1 MTIREYVK
9 RTLQVPLRRFNTVV
23 QDAMLEIIVE
33 AIEELHLNISLLPS
47 ILTPSKSRL
56 DILDVIAESYGY
68 SIDPEADIIE
78 QLNIISH
85 LAYINKIR
93 GSIYSIEN
101 MHEFYG
107 GSKPEYVKVE
117 IPSYKIF
124 RYSVSQYSVDHV
136 YQDNRQNRT
145 GVYNL
150 YLRDPDIDLAEL
162 QDFMYKELVASGS
175 RIFFMNNITQ
185 VPKYSVLSTENNSSA
200 RRLLTNPS
208 NNLYCCVTDI
218 NGNTISKL
226 VDERDYILIGRPTQN
241 QYLYIDL
248 YSDSGVESSE
258 TITIDPE
265 TEDVHIEILEDH
277 TSKWVPFYGTT
288 LPLNCNV
295 AVYDKRSSGTT
306 ITHLGR
312 TLSEG
317 WKVRSLLSRYDKD
330 TSLRLNTMYESSK
343 SPVDIPVIKGWS
355 IQEVV
360 KSPEGGKFYKYGE
373 STYFYD
379 SMSTPPSFFD
389 VGDGVSWLPHWTD
402 FESPDLRY
410 LPTQVVPA
418 SLVTE
423 SNFPVTL
430 TVYTPCLYVRTY
442 LRGNDI
448 PLNSIESI
456 EYRVSK
462 SSGDVVG
469 GSVPSLLTI
478 PATCTKRVSKRNQYS
493 TEVLEHVIKF
503 SD

>member
-23 QDAMLEIIVE
+23 QDAMLEVIVE

-56 DILDVIAESYGY
+56 DILDVIAESHGY
-68 SIDPEADIIE
+68 SIDPNADIIE
-78 QLNIISH
+78 QFNIISH
-85 LAYINKIR
+85 IAYINKLR

-136 YQDNRQNRT
+136 YQDNNQHRT

-150 YLRDPDIDLAEL
+150 YLRDQNIDLAEL
-162 QDFMYKELVASGS
+162 QEFMYKELVASGS
-175 RIFFMNNITQ
+175 RIFFINNITQ
-185 VPKYSVLSTENNSSA
+185 TQKYSALSTEDHAIA
-200 RRLLTNPS
+200 RRLLTDPS

-218 NGNTISKL
+218 RGNTVSKL
-226 VDERDYILIGRPTQN
+226 VDKRDYIVIGTPSQS
-241 QYLYIDL
+241 QYLYVDL
-248 YSDSGVESSE
+248 YSDSGVESSMTV
-258 TITIDPE
+258 TITPD
-265 TEDVHIEILEDH
+265 TEDVHVEILEDR
-277 TSKWVPFYGTT
+277 TSEWVPFYGTT

-295 AVYDKRSSGTT
+295 AIYDKKTSGTT

-312 TLSEG
+312 TLSKG
-317 WKVRSLLSRYDKD
+317 WKIRSLLSRYDED

-343 SPVDIPVIKGWS
+343 SPLDVPVIEGKS

-360 KSPEGGKFYKYGE
+360 ESPVGGRFYKYGE

-379 SMSTPPSFFD
+379 SSSTPPRFFD
-389 VGDGVSWLPHWTD
+389 VADGVPWLPHWTD

-410 LPTQVVPA
+410 LPTQIVPT

-430 TVYTPCLYVRTY
+430 TVYTPCLYMRTY

-448 PLNSIESI
+448 HLDSIESI
-456 EYRVSK
+456 EYRVSH
-462 SSGDVVG
+462 SSGDVVE

-478 PATCTKRVSKRNQYS
+478 PATCTKVSKRDQYS
-493 TEVLEHVIKF
+493 TEVLEHIIKF

>member
-1 MTIREYVK
+1 VTIREYVK
-9 RTLQVPLRRFNTVV
+9 KTLQVPLRRFSTIV

-47 ILTPSKSRL
+47 ILTPTKSRL

-68 SIDPEADIIE
+68 SIDPDADIIE
-78 QLNIISH
+78 QFNIISH
-85 LAYINKIR
+85 LAYINKLR

-136 YQDNRQNRT
+136 YQDNRQHRT

-150 YLRDPDIDLAEL
+150 YLRDQDVDLAEL
-162 QDFMYKELVASGS
+162 QEFMYKELVASGS

-185 VPKYSVLSTENNSSA
+185 TQKYSVLSTEDHTIA
-200 RRLLTNPS
+200 RKLLTNPS
-208 NNLYCCVTDI
+208 NNLYCCVTDTQ
-218 NGNTISKL
+218 GNTVSKL
-226 VDERDYILIGRPTQN
+226 VDERDYIVIGTSSQN

-248 YSDSGVESSE
+248 YSDSGVESSTTV
-258 TITIDPE
+258 TITPD
-265 TEDVHIEILEDH
+265 TEDVHVEILEDH
-277 TSKWVPFYGTT
+277 TSEWVPFYGTT

-295 AVYDKRSSGTT
+295 AIYNKKTSGTT
-306 ITHLGR
+306 ITHIGR
-312 TLSEG
+312 TLSRG
-317 WKVRSLLSRYDKD
+317 WKIRSLLSRYDKD
-330 TSLRLNTMYESSK
+330 TSLRLNTMYESSE
-343 SPVDIPVIKGWS
+343 SPVDVPVIEGKP

-360 KSPEGGKFYKYGE
+360 TSPVGGTFYRYGE

-379 SMSTPPSFFD
+379 SGSTPPRFFD
-389 VGDGVSWLPHWTD
+389 IADGVSWLPHWTD

-410 LPTQVVPA
+410 LPTQIVPT

-442 LRGNDI
+442 LRGKDI
-448 PLNSIESI
+448 PLDSIESI
-456 EYRVSK
+456 EYRVSQ
-462 SSGDVVG
+462 SSGDVVE

-478 PATCTKRVSKRNQYS
+478 PATCTKVSKRDQYS

>member
-23 QDAMLEIIVE
+23 QDAILEIIVE

-56 DILDVIAESYGY
+56 DILDVIAESHGY
-68 SIDPEADIIE
+68 SIDPNADIVE
-78 QLNIISH
+78 QFNIISH
-85 LAYINKIR
+85 LAYINKLR

-150 YLRDPDIDLAEL
+150 YLRDQDIDLSDL
-162 QDFMYKELVASGS
+162 QKFMYDELVASGS
-175 RIFFMNNITQ
+175 RIFFINNITQ
-185 VPKYSVLSTENNSSA
+185 NQKYDSILATNLTGA
-200 RRLLTNPS
+200 RGLLTDPS
-208 NNLYCCVTDI
+208 KNLYCCVTDSQ
-218 NGNTISKL
+218 GSTVSKL
-226 VDERDYILIGRPTQN
+226 VDKRDYVVVGTPSQG

-248 YSDSGVESSE
+248 YKDSSVESSM
-258 TITIDPE
+258 TIQITPD
-265 TEDVHIEILEDH
+265 TEDIHVEILEDH
-277 TSKWVPFYGTT
+277 TSEWVPFYGTT
-288 LPLNCNV
+288 IPLNCNV
-295 AVYDKRSSGTT
+295 AIYDKKISGTT

-317 WKVRSLLSRYDKD
+317 WRVRSLLSRYDKE
-330 TSLRLNTMYESSK
+330 TSLRLNTMYDSSA
-343 SPVDIPVIKGWS
+343 SPLDVPLVEGKT

-360 KSPEGGKFYKYGE
+360 TSPIGGKFYRYGE
-373 STYFYD
+373 SIYFYD
-379 SMSTPPSFFD
+379 SGSTTPGFFD
-389 VGDGVSWLPHWTD
+389 VKSGVPWLPHWTD

-410 LPTQVVPA
+410 LPTQVVPE

-423 SNFPVTL
+423 TDFPVTL

-448 PLNSIESI
+448 HLDSIESV
-456 EYRVSK
+456 EYRVSQ
-462 SSGDVVG
+462 SSGDIVEG
-469 GSVPSLLTI
+469 AVPSLLTI
-478 PATCTKRVSKRNQYS
+478 PATCTKISKRDPYS
-493 TEVLEHVIKF
+493 TEVLEHIIKF